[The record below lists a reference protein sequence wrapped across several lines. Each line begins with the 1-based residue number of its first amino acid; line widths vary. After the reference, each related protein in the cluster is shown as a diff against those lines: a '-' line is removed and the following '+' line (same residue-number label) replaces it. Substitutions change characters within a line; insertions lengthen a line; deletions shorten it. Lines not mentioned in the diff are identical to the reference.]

1 MMHIF
6 DSPLGINIF
15 DAQKFFGLIDTVVSQ
30 RNRTKFFIHTK
41 IRALVQCQGNFS
53 ELFIQPSGS
62 ARLSRDNERRSRFVN
77 KNGVHFI
84 NDGVVVLSLR
94 EIRFIVE
101 QIVTQIIEAEL
112 IIGAVSDISL
122 IGLLFSGW
130 S

>member
-62 ARLSRDNERRSRFVN
+62 ARLSGDNERRSRFVN